1 MRHLPTTTFAL
12 IRWSSSPRS
21 IETATGAWLKVKRS
35 KITVKA
41 RPATSLQPHHRV
53 ESCRL
58 QRSVLRAER
67 ALIFLVERGRHLFR
81 DFGRGVGYRQRARP
95 VLELARARLAR
106 PARNQ
111 LRPRKRADEISEDL
125 VLLALDVAC
134 LSCTRASF
142 TTSSRLMN
150 ANAPVSSAV
159 V

>member
-1 MRHLPTTTFAL
+1 M
-12 IRWSSSPRS
+12 
-21 IETATGAWLKVKRS
+21 
-35 KITVKA
+35 
-41 RPATSLQPHHRV
+41 
-53 ESCRL
+53 

-106 PARNQ
+106 TTRNQ

-125 VLLALDVAC
+125 VLLALEYGLPVVH
-134 LSCTRASF
+134 TRVYF